1 MLFRQ
6 LFDPETSTYTYLLA
20 DPQSRDALLIDPV
33 LERMERDL
41 RLLSELGLR
50 LRYTVE
56 THVHADH
63 ITSAANLRQQ
73 TGSQV
78 VLGER
83 SGVPAADQLL
93 ADGDSL
99 VMGGITLTARATPG
113 HTDGCTS
120 WYCAAEGVVFTGDTL
135 LIRGCGRTDFQQGD
149 AYMLWKS
156 VHEQLF
162 TLPDETR
169 VYPGHDYQGRTVT
182 TIDEE
187 KRCNPRLGQ
196 GMTVESFAALM
207 AGLNL
212 AYPKKIDIAVP
223 ANLTAGQELPRQEM
237 TETSVTR
244 LINSRGRQDAGL
256 WIGDGI

>member
-20 DPQSRDALLIDPV
+20 DPHSREALLIDPV
-33 LERMERDL
+33 LEWVARDS
-41 RLLSELGLR
+41 RLLDELGLR

-63 ITSAANLRQQ
+63 ITSAAKLRQQ

-78 VLGER
+78 VLGTR
-83 SGVPAADQLL
+83 SGVLAADRLL
-93 ADGDSL
+93 AHGESL
-99 VMGGITLTARATPG
+99 VMDGITLTALATPG

-120 WYCAAEGVVFTGDTL
+120 WYCAAEGMAFTGDTL

-149 AYMLWKS
+149 AYTLWKS
-156 VHEQLF
+156 VHEHLF
-162 TLPDETR
+162 TLPDATR

-182 TIDEE
+182 TIGEE

-196 GMTVESFAALM
+196 GMTVESFAQLM
-207 AGLNL
+207 EGLNL
-212 AYPKKIDIAVP
+212 AYPKKIDVAVP
-223 ANLTAGQELPRQEM
+223 ANLTAGQELPRQEA
-237 TETSVTR
+237 TEKSVTR
-244 LINSRGRQDAGL
+244 LIDSQGRQDAGL
-256 WIGDGI
+256 WLGDGI